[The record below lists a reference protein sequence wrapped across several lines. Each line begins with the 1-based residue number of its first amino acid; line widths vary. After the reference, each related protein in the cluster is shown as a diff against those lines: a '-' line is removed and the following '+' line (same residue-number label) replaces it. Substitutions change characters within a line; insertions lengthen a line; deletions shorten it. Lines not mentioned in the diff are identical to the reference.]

1 MTECLV
7 NAMCIGQGW
16 KFQFPESFLTMH
28 KERNSETREKI
39 GRPEIPNLQVNLLYK
54 KVKLQVCVKKKN
66 PQKTVQ

>member
-28 KERNSETREKI
+28 KERNSETREQNQ
-39 GRPEIPNLQVNLLYK
+39 GW
-54 KVKLQVCVKKKN
+54 
-66 PQKTVQ
+66 KTGAEATC